1 MGHWISRLGG
11 ICVIGGDN
19 VSFCVTFY
27 PSVLPC
33 RAKIKNAFLFYFFGP
48 TRVSSA
54 SELHCACGAAAP
66 MLIDA
71 PAPNCYATHTL
82 TAADERPNVRASETP
97 RYTRGFSAGAHHVC
111 PNHNSIS
118 IGASL
123 CPPLIHS
130 SSPVLL
136 SLSEVNRPSLF
147 VFCCLFGLLVLMAMM
162 LIKDL
167 GVGDCAPRRTMDG
180 GAGSREG
187 RGGDVASAGYRAVR
201 PGTSEGERTPSIFSL
216 VRACRA
222 CACACE
228 RVMWVGG
235 AVWLPCGGGGAS
247 GVPVVVGDAWP
258 SAWLSGW
265 VGWVGG

>member
-1 MGHWISRLGG
+1 
-11 ICVIGGDN
+11 
-19 VSFCVTFY
+19 
-27 PSVLPC
+27 
-33 RAKIKNAFLFYFFGP
+33 
-48 TRVSSA
+48 
-54 SELHCACGAAAP
+54 
-66 MLIDA
+66 
-71 PAPNCYATHTL
+71 
-82 TAADERPNVRASETP
+82 
-97 RYTRGFSAGAHHVC
+97 
-111 PNHNSIS
+111 
-118 IGASL
+118 
-123 CPPLIHS
+123 
-130 SSPVLL
+130 
-136 SLSEVNRPSLF
+136 
-147 VFCCLFGLLVLMAMM
+147 MAMM

-235 AVWLPCGGGGAS
+235 AVWLPCGGCGAS

-265 VGWVGG
+265 VGG